1 MANRVEGA
9 AAIVVP
15 AGDRE
20 AVQNLFLDAARVL
33 MLFGAVATIGIGT
46 TSAEPMLL
54 AFLSLLLW
62 LLGVCLLALVPA
74 AGRFPHAALAAT
86 AMAIILKH
94 LFTLWN

>member
-1 MANRVEGA
+1 MANRAEA
-9 AAIVVP
+9 AA
-15 AGDRE
+15 DRE
-20 AVQNLFLDAARVL
+20 GLHPNLFLDAARVL

-74 AGRFPHAALAAT
+74 AGRFPRGVLAHAAISIAA
-86 AMAIILKH
+86 LKH